1 MFLGSFPQS
10 RLGAG
15 RVNRGSTML
24 KVTAFLLLLFLAL
37 LALRALRLFLAALLG
52 SGSSRRSSSRAIEG
66 EMVRD
71 PVCGVWI
78 DRRLALSA
86 GSGPH
91 AVPVCSEA
99 CRQAAESSTRR
110 RAP

>member
-1 MFLGSFPQS
+1 L
-10 RLGAG
+10 
-15 RVNRGSTML
+15 L
-24 KVTAFLLLLFLAL
+24 KIAVFLLLLFLAL
-37 LALRALRLFLAALLG
+37 LAARWLRALWLSLFAPVRRRQSRG
-52 SGSSRRSSSRAIEG
+52 SVEG

-86 GSGPH
+86 GTGAA

-99 CRQAAESSTRR
+99 CRRVLEKRAA
-110 RAP
+110 P